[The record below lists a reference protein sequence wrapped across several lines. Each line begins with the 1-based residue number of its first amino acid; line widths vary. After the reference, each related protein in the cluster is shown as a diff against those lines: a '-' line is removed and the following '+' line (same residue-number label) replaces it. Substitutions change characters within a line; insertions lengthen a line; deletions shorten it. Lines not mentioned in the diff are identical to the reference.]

1 MVSLD
6 DDVVVVVY
14 GRDVRRA
21 GAKNRSVQ
29 GHDGEF
35 CKLQLAVGFGSLRVN
50 MLWRDRCAKAKVE
63 SSKHGLQ
70 PISKSRSWRTAQLKW
85 AFAPSVPSL
94 TSVSLLPSS
103 VTRSQSAIVDQPF
116 AQYFTSPS
124 HCSVRALLSSL
135 HSDPRWPL
143 KSTTASRPL
152 PLCCDSHAHP
162 AHYRDRYCRN

>member
-1 MVSLD
+1 M
-6 DDVVVVVY
+6 
-14 GRDVRRA
+14 
-21 GAKNRSVQ
+21 
-29 GHDGEF
+29 
-35 CKLQLAVGFGSLRVN
+35 CK
-50 MLWRDRCAKAKVE
+50 
-63 SSKHGLQ
+63 
-70 PISKSRSWRTAQLKW
+70 SKSGIVKARAAANQQIKVLAHGPGKQLKW

-162 AHYRDRYCRN
+162 AHNRDRYCRN